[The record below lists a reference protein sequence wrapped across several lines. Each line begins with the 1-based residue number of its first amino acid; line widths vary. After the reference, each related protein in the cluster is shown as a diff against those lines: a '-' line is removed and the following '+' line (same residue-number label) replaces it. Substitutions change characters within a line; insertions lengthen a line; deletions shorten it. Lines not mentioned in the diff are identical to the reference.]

1 MRPNTLTWRATRSRS
16 RAIARRSRSTCEAG
30 TTLAVDYTDQVL
42 DPAQGRGWRVNPG
55 LPNDVAW
62 THRVGSVIRGRGAP
76 DGATVIARNEC
87 AAIDPERVAA
97 PSAGV
102 SIDRKRG
109 TFAVATPRTCGVFA
123 CGGRMEAGALR
134 VVFGDETHAENAEF
148 AELDSH
154 AENAESAESAVDHS
168 SPVTR
173 HSSLRGGASAATVFA
188 TSLDGA
194 PLAESRRILVTHL
207 TDCRARGFATTD
219 ELGSIILRWNGA
231 GNPDGT
237 MPLFLKEGTAQIELA
252 LTPRSGDLQA
262 RSADLTPRSGDFT
275 DEATAGGF
283 VVHALGTDGRRECEV
298 PCAFDPATGLL
309 RFTASVRQPFGG
321 CMLYELVRDSRPA
334 PQP

>member
-1 MRPNTLTWRATRSRS
+1 MEAGALRVVFGDNRGAPEHFDLARDPLALASDRATLALYLRGDL
-16 RAIARRSRSTCEAG
+16 AEAG

-87 AAIDPERVAA
+87 ETIDPERVAA

-123 CGGRMEAGALR
+123 RGGRMEAGALR
-134 VVFGDETHAENAEF
+134 VVFGDETHAE
-148 AELDSH
+148 
-154 AENAESAESAVDHS
+154 
-168 SPVTR
+168 SP
-173 HSSLRGGASAATVFA
+173 ATVFA

-231 GNPDGT
+231 GDPDGT
-237 MPLFLKEGTAQIELA
+237 MPLFLKEGTAQVSLEMSTNPKCSQISNDSNANVNCNLA
-252 LTPRSGDLQA
+252 LVNNGEHL
-262 RSADLTPRSGDFT
+262 G
-275 DEATAGGF
+275 
-283 VVHALGTDGRRECEV
+283 VVDNPAEWRVWALGTDGRRECEV
-298 PCAFDPATGLL
+298 PCAFDPATGRL

-321 CMLYELVRDSRPA
+321 CMLYELVRNARPA